1 MSNLLPGR
9 RAIVGLAALLALA
22 VAAPTSS
29 AGLDQHPTGLAN
41 KTSPPTGLVST
52 TTTPTGSANQTS
64 PFRDLA
70 SQTTTPTGSASQTSP
85 PTGLVTPTTL
95 PTGLSEVPVGLGGG
109 AGGRVELTEWALRPD
124 PEDLGQLRGWPTG
137 DFGGAPV
144 SVPNVVNAAPIKG
157 RRAVPDF
164 GGSVAWYRTTLT
176 APVAGTYALEFQ
188 SANYL
193 VEVWM
198 DGHPL
203 GSHVGF
209 YLPFEYRDAL
219 AAGPHTLVVRV
230 DWRDPLLQTH
240 EGFNRSWFNFG
251 GLDGAVSLRE
261 LAPSE
266 LSDPTIQTTLTPDA
280 PTATQ
285 ATVQLGV
292 AVRNNGPARTL
303 APEGTLSRPGQT
315 IPVTFTPQPVGSE
328 QTVTMTATVTVPAPA
343 LWAPGSP
350 NLYELT
356 LDIPGESS
364 YTARVGLRQL
374 TWGAGKMYLNGQPLS
389 LHGASIQFE
398 APGHGDAL
406 GPTEEETLVQEL
418 QAIGANAART
428 QHPLPA
434 SMLERLDAAG
444 ILVWQ
449 GVGPVDPSGD
459 WTGITP
465 QLAERAREDVR
476 STVQADQLHPSIIA
490 WNLTN
495 EMAGNGHPGGQ
506 AQYVEAMSQW
516 LHAYDPGRMVA
527 VDVWGE
533 HPPRHAGQLYSDVDA
548 VSETDYSGWYEG
560 LHDKPAK
567 LRKLIDGRLAAMNAT
582 FAGKV
587 QIISE
592 FGAEG
597 NALNRPGRPGSYS
610 FQTRLLTQ
618 HIHLYEADPALSG
631 MLVWVLRDFALTPT
645 YYGGS
650 VLAED
655 HRIKLIEGI
664 LGKGLFDYAG
674 HPKPAASAVA
684 KLFQAL
690 PAV

>member
-1 MSNLLPGR
+1 VSPGLPGK
-9 RAIVGLAALLALA
+9 RAIAALAAILTLAI
-22 VAAPTSS
+22 AAPTSS
-29 AGLDQHPTGLAN
+29 AGLGGGRAAPGLASHPAPLAVPALPTPPAPVTGLGEVPTGLGEG
-41 KTSPPTGLVST
+41 P
-52 TTTPTGSANQTS
+52 
-64 PFRDLA
+64 
-70 SQTTTPTGSASQTSP
+70 
-85 PTGLVTPTTL
+85 
-95 PTGLSEVPVGLGGG
+95 
-109 AGGRVELTEWALRPD
+109 GGRVPLTTWILRLD
-124 PEDLGQLRGWPTG
+124 PEDLGQLRGWPSG
-137 DFGGAPV
+137 DFGGAAV
-144 SVPNVVNAAPIKG
+144 SVPNVVNAAPVKG
-157 RRAVPDF
+157 RSAVPDF
-164 GGSVAWYRTTLT
+164 EGSVAWYRTVIT
-176 APVAGTYALEFQ
+176 APTAGTYALEFG

-193 VEVWM
+193 VEVWV
-198 DGHPL
+198 DGRPL
-203 GSHVGF
+203 GAHVGF
-209 YLPFEYRDAL
+209 YLPFEYRTPL
-219 AAGPHTLVVRV
+219 AAGTHMLVVRV
-230 DWRDPLLQTH
+230 DWRAPLLQTN

-251 GLDGAVSLRE
+251 GLDGPVSLRE
-261 LAPSE
+261 VAASE
-266 LSDPTIQTTLTPDA
+266 LSDPTLETTLTPDA
-280 PTATQ
+280 PTTPQ
-285 ATVQLGV
+285 ATVQV
-292 AVRNNGPARTL
+292 AVNVRNNGPARTL
-303 APEGTLSRPGQT
+303 ATEGTLSRPGQT
-315 IPVTFTPQPVGSE
+315 IPIAFAPQPVGAE
-328 QTVTMTATVTVPAPA
+328 QTVRMSAIVTVPSPA

-356 LDIPGESS
+356 LTVPGESS

-374 TWGAGKMYLNGQPLS
+374 TWGAGRMYLNGEPLE

-406 GPTEEETLVQEL
+406 GPAEEQTLVQEL
-418 QAIGANAART
+418 QEIGANAART

-459 WTGITP
+459 WTGVTP
-465 QLAERAREDVR
+465 PLAERAREDVR
-476 STVQADQLHPSIIA
+476 TTVQADALHPSIIA

-506 AQYVEAMSQW
+506 AQYVEAMAQW
-516 LHAYDPGRMVA
+516 LHAYDPGRLVA

-533 HPPRHAGQLYSDVDA
+533 HPPHPGHVAPLYNAVDA

-560 LHDKPAK
+560 LRDKPAQ
-567 LRKLIDGRLAAMNAT
+567 LRALIERRLRAMNAT

-587 QIISE
+587 QLISE

-597 NALNRPGRPGSYS
+597 TALDKPGRPGSYA
-610 FQTRLLTQ
+610 FQTRLLTD

-655 HRIKLIEGI
+655 HHIKLIEGI
-664 LGKGLFDYAG
+664 LGKGLFEYDG
-674 HPKPAASAVA
+674 RPKPAAAAVA
-684 KLFQAL
+684 RLYAAL

>member
-1 MSNLLPGR
+1 VSNGVPGK

-22 VAAPTSS
+22 IAAPTSS
-29 AGLDQHPTGLAN
+29 AGLDGPRGRAGQGQRPGPNA
-41 KTSPPTGLVST
+41 
-52 TTTPTGSANQTS
+52 
-64 PFRDLA
+64 RA
-70 SQTTTPTGSASQTSP
+70 SQ
-85 PTGLVTPTTL
+85 V
-95 PTGLSEVPVGLGGG
+95 ELGEGPS
-109 AGGRVELTEWALRPD
+109 GRVALSDWTLRRDPD
-124 PEDLGQLRGWPTG
+124 DVGQLRGWPTG
-137 DFGGAPV
+137 DFGGASV
-144 SVPNVVNAAPIKG
+144 SVPDVVNPAPIKG
-157 RRAVPDF
+157 KRAVPDF
-164 GGSVAWYRTTLT
+164 EGSVAWYRTTLA
-176 APVAGTYALEFQ
+176 APSAGIYALEFA

-193 VEVWM
+193 VEAWV
-198 DGHPL
+198 DGHSL

-209 YLPFEYRDAL
+209 YLPFEFRDAL
-219 AAGPHTLVVRV
+219 GAGTHTLVVRV
-230 DWRDPLLQTH
+230 DWRDPLLQTN
-240 EGFNRSWFNFG
+240 EGFNRAWFNFG
-251 GLDGAVSLRE
+251 GLDGAVSMRE
-261 LAPSE
+261 LAASE
-266 LSDPTIQTTLTPDA
+266 LTDPTIQTTLTPDA

-292 AVRNNGPARTL
+292 VVHNNGPARML
-303 APEGTLSRPGQT
+303 APEGTLARPGQT
-315 IPVTFTPQPVGSE
+315 IPVTFTPQLVGAE
-328 QTVTMTATVTVPAPA
+328 QAVTMTATVTVPTPA

-350 NLYELT
+350 NLYELV
-356 LDIPGESS
+356 LAIPGESS
-364 YTARVGLRQL
+364 YSAHVGLRQL
-374 TWGAGKMYLNGQPLS
+374 TWGGGKMYLNGQPLE

-406 GPTEEETLVQEL
+406 GPAEEDTLVQEL

-476 STVQADQLHPSIIA
+476 TTVQADALHPSIIA

-495 EMAGNGHPGGQ
+495 ELAGNGHPGGQ
-506 AQYVEAMSQW
+506 AAYVEAMSAW

-533 HPPRHAGQLYSDVDA
+533 HPPRHGAGHLYADVDA

-567 LRKLIDGRLAAMNAT
+567 LRRLIDARLAAMNAT

-587 QIISE
+587 QLISE

-597 NALNRPGRPGSYS
+597 TPLDKPGRPGSYS

-618 HIHLYEADPALSG
+618 HIRLYEADPALSG

-650 VLAED
+650 VLAEAP
-655 HRIKLIEGI
+655 HIKLIEGI

-674 HPKPAASAVA
+674 HPKPAERAVA
-684 KLFQAL
+684 RLFKAL

>member
-1 MSNLLPGR
+1 MSKGVPGK
-9 RAIVGLAALLALA
+9 RAIAGLAALLALA
-22 VAAPTSS
+22 IAAPTSS
-29 AGLDQHPTGLAN
+29 AGLDGPHG
-41 KTSPPTGLVST
+41 
-52 TTTPTGSANQTS
+52 
-64 PFRDLA
+64 RA
-70 SQTTTPTGSASQTSP
+70 SQAQLNGPNGRASQ
-85 PTGLVTPTTL
+85 V
-95 PTGLSEVPVGLGGG
+95 ELGEGP
-109 AGGRVELTEWALRPD
+109 GGRVDLSDWTLAPD
-124 PEDLGQLRGWPTG
+124 PQDLGQLRGWPSG
-137 DFGGAPV
+137 DFGGTLV
-144 SVPNVVNAAPIKG
+144 SVPNVANPAPVKG
-157 RRAVPDF
+157 KRAVP
-164 GGSVAWYRTTLT
+164 GYEGSVAWYRTTIT
-176 APVAGTYALEFQ
+176 APTAGTYAVEFQ
-188 SANYL
+188 FANYL
-193 VEVWM
+193 AEVWI
-198 DGHPL
+198 DGRPL

-209 YLPFEYRDAL
+209 YLPFEFRDAL
-219 AAGPHTLVVRV
+219 AGGVHTLVVRV
-230 DWRDPLLQTH
+230 DWRDPLLQLH
-240 EGFNRSWFNFG
+240 EGFYRPWFNFG
-251 GLDGAVSLRE
+251 GLDGAVSVRE
-261 LAPSE
+261 LTASE

-292 AVRNNGPARTL
+292 AVHNNGPARTL
-303 APEGTLSRPGQT
+303 TPEGTLSRPGQS
-315 IPVTFTPQPVGSE
+315 IPVTFAPQFVGAE
-328 QTVTMTATVTVPAPA
+328 QTVTMTATATVPTPA

-356 LDIPGESS
+356 LGIPGESS
-364 YTARVGLRQL
+364 YSAHVGLRQL
-374 TWGAGKMYLNGQPLS
+374 TWGGGKMYLNGQPLE

-406 GPTEEETLVQEL
+406 GPAEEDTLVQEL

-434 SMLERLDAAG
+434 TMLERLDAAG

-476 STVQADQLHPSIIA
+476 TTVQADALHPSIIA

-506 AQYVEAMSQW
+506 AQYVEAMSAW

-533 HPPRHAGQLYSDVDA
+533 HPPRHGVGALYRDVDA

-560 LHDKPAK
+560 LRDKPAK
-567 LRKLIDGRLAAMNAT
+567 LRRLTNSRLAAMNAT

-587 QIISE
+587 LLISE

-610 FQTRLLTQ
+610 FQTHLLTQ
-618 HIHLYEADPALSG
+618 HIRLYEADPALSG
-631 MLVWVLRDFALTPT
+631 MLVWVLRDFALNPT

-655 HRIKLIEGI
+655 RHIKLIQGL

-674 HPKPAASAVA
+674 HPKPAERAVA
-684 KLFQAL
+684 RLFKAL

>member
-1 MSNLLPGR
+1 VPKGVPGK

-22 VAAPTSS
+22 IAAPTSS
-29 AGLDQHPTGLAN
+29 AGLDGPHGRA
-41 KTSPPTGLVST
+41 G
-52 TTTPTGSANQTS
+52 QTLRNG
-64 PFRDLA
+64 PGGPIALA
-70 SQTTTPTGSASQTSP
+70 SQA
-85 PTGLVTPTTL
+85 V
-95 PTGLSEVPVGLGGG
+95 ELGEGP
-109 AGGRVELTEWALRPD
+109 GGRVALGDWTLRRD
-124 PEDLGQLRGWPTG
+124 PEEVGQLRGWPTG
-137 DFGGAPV
+137 DFGGASV
-144 SVPNVVNAAPIKG
+144 SVPDVVNPTPIKG
-157 RRAVPDF
+157 KRAVPDF
-164 GGSVAWYRTTLT
+164 EGSVAWYRTTLT
-176 APVAGTYALEFQ
+176 APSAGTYALEFA

-193 VEVWM
+193 VEVWV
-198 DGHPL
+198 DGHSL

-209 YLPFEYRDAL
+209 YLPFEFRDAL
-219 AAGPHTLVVRV
+219 SAGTHTLVVRV
-230 DWRDPLLQTH
+230 DWRDPLLQTN
-240 EGFNRSWFNFG
+240 EGFNRAWFNFG
-251 GLDGAVSLRE
+251 GLNGVVSMRE
-261 LAPSE
+261 LTASE

-292 AVRNNGPARTL
+292 VVHNNGPARIL
-303 APEGTLSRPGQT
+303 APEGTLTRPGQT
-315 IPVTFTPQPVGSE
+315 IPVTFTPQLVGTE
-328 QTVTMTATVTVPAPA
+328 QAVTMTATVTVPTPA

-364 YTARVGLRQL
+364 YSARVGLRQL
-374 TWGAGKMYLNGQPLS
+374 TWGGGKMYLNGQPLE

-398 APGHGDAL
+398 APRHGDAL
-406 GPTEEETLVQEL
+406 GPAEEDTLIQEL

-476 STVQADQLHPSIIA
+476 TTVQSEELHPSIIA

-533 HPPRHAGQLYSDVDA
+533 HPPRHGAGHLYGDVDA

-597 NALNRPGRPGSYS
+597 TPLEKPGRPGSYS

-618 HIHLYEADPALSG
+618 HIRLYEANPALSG
-631 MLVWVLRDFALTPT
+631 MLVWVLRDFALNPT

-655 HRIKLIEGI
+655 PHIKLIEGI

-674 HPKPAASAVA
+674 HPKPAEHAVA
-684 KLFQAL
+684 RLFKAL

>member
-1 MSNLLPGR
+1 VSKGVPGK

-22 VAAPTSS
+22 IAAPTSS
-29 AGLDQHPTGLAN
+29 AGLDGPHGHA
-41 KTSPPTGLVST
+41 G
-52 TTTPTGSANQTS
+52 QTRRNG
-64 PFRDLA
+64 PNARA
-70 SQTTTPTGSASQTSP
+70 SQ
-85 PTGLVTPTTL
+85 V
-95 PTGLSEVPVGLGGG
+95 ELGEGP
-109 AGGRVELTEWALRPD
+109 GGRVALSDWTLRRD
-124 PEDLGQLRGWPTG
+124 PEDVGQLRGWPTG
-137 DFGGAPV
+137 DFGGMPV
-144 SVPNVVNAAPIKG
+144 SVPDVVNPAPIKG
-157 RRAVPDF
+157 RRAVPGF
-164 GGSVAWYRTTLT
+164 EGSVAWYRTTLT
-176 APVAGTYALEFQ
+176 ATTAGTYALEFA

-193 VEVWM
+193 VEVWI
-198 DGHPL
+198 DGRPL

-209 YLPFEYRDAL
+209 YLPFEFRDAL
-219 AAGPHTLVVRV
+219 AAGTHTLVVRV
-230 DWRDPLLQTH
+230 DWHDPLLQTN
-240 EGFNRSWFNFG
+240 EGFNRAWFNFG
-251 GLDGAVSLRE
+251 GLDGAVSMRE
-261 LAPSE
+261 LTASE

-292 AVRNNGPARTL
+292 VVRNNGPARML
-303 APEGTLSRPGQT
+303 APEGTLTRAGQT
-315 IPVTFTPQPVGSE
+315 IPVTFTPQLVGAE
-328 QTVTMTATVTVPAPA
+328 QAVTMTATVTVPTPA

-364 YTARVGLRQL
+364 CSAHVGLRQL
-374 TWGAGKMYLNGQPLS
+374 TWSGGKMYLNGQPLE

-406 GPTEEETLVQEL
+406 GPAEEDTLVQEL

-476 STVQADQLHPSIIA
+476 TTVQSDQLHPSIIA

-533 HPPRHAGQLYSDVDA
+533 HPPRHGVGHLYSDVDA

-567 LRKLIDGRLAAMNAT
+567 LRKLIDSRLAAMNAT

-618 HIHLYEADPALSG
+618 HIRLYEANPALSG
-631 MLVWVLRDFALTPT
+631 MLVWVLRDFALNPT

-655 HRIKLIEGI
+655 RHIKLIEGI

-674 HPKPAASAVA
+674 HPKPAERAVA
-684 KLFQAL
+684 TLFKAL

>member
-1 MSNLLPGR
+1 MSKGVPGK
-9 RAIVGLAALLALA
+9 RAIVGLAVLLALA
-22 VAAPTSS
+22 IATPTSS
-29 AGLDQHPTGLAN
+29 AGLGGPESRAGQT
-41 KTSPPTGLVST
+41 PPNGPS
-52 TTTPTGSANQTS
+52 G
-64 PFRDLA
+64 RA
-70 SQTTTPTGSASQTSP
+70 SQ
-85 PTGLVTPTTL
+85 V
-95 PTGLSEVPVGLGGG
+95 ELGEGT
-109 AGGRVELTEWALRPD
+109 GGRVALTDWTLRRD
-124 PEDLGQLRGWPTG
+124 PEDVGQLRGWSTG
-137 DFGGAPV
+137 DFGGTSV
-144 SVPNVVNAAPIKG
+144 SVPNVANPAPIKG
-157 RRAVPDF
+157 RRAAPDF
-164 GGSVAWYRTTLT
+164 EGSVAWYRTTLT
-176 APVAGTYALEFQ
+176 APTAGTYALEFQ

-193 VEVWM
+193 VEAWI

-209 YLPFEYRDAL
+209 YLPFEFRDAL
-219 AAGPHTLVVRV
+219 APGTHTLVVRV
-230 DWRDPLLQTH
+230 DWRDPRLQTH
-240 EGFNRSWFNFG
+240 EGFNRAWFNFG
-251 GLDGAVSLRE
+251 GLDGPVSMRE
-261 LAPSE
+261 ITASE

-280 PTATQ
+280 GGQDSSPSQ

-292 AVRNNGPARTL
+292 AVHNNGPARAL

-315 IPVTFTPQPVGSE
+315 IPVTFTPQLVGAE
-328 QTVTMTATVTVPAPA
+328 QTVTMTTTVTVPTPA

-364 YTARVGLRQL
+364 YAGHVGLRQL
-374 TWGAGKMYLNGQPLS
+374 TWGGGKMYLNGQPLE

-406 GPTEEETLVQEL
+406 GAAEEDTLIQEL

-459 WTGITP
+459 WTGITQ

-476 STVQADQLHPSIIA
+476 TTVQADALHPSIIA

-495 EMAGNGHPGGQ
+495 EMAGNGHPGGE
-506 AQYVEAMSQW
+506 AQYVEAMSAW

-533 HPPRHAGQLYSDVDA
+533 HPPRHGAGHLYSDVDA

-560 LHDKPAK
+560 LHDKPAR
-567 LRKLIDGRLAAMNAT
+567 LRRLIDSRLAAMNAT

-587 QIISE
+587 QLISE

-597 NALNRPGRPGSYS
+597 NALDRPGRPGSYA

-655 HRIKLIEGI
+655 PHIKLIEGI

-674 HPKPAASAVA
+674 QPKPAESAVA
-684 KLFQAL
+684 RLFKAL
-690 PAV
+690 PAA

>member
-1 MSNLLPGR
+1 MSKGVPGK
-9 RAIVGLAALLALA
+9 RAIAGLAALLALA
-22 VAAPTSS
+22 IAAPTSS
-29 AGLDQHPTGLAN
+29 AGLDGPRGRAGQAQRHGPNA
-41 KTSPPTGLVST
+41 
-52 TTTPTGSANQTS
+52 
-64 PFRDLA
+64 RA
-70 SQTTTPTGSASQTSP
+70 SQ
-85 PTGLVTPTTL
+85 V
-95 PTGLSEVPVGLGGG
+95 ELGEGP
-109 AGGRVELTEWALRPD
+109 GGRVALADWTLRRD
-124 PEDLGQLRGWPTG
+124 PEDVGQLRGWPTG
-137 DFGGAPV
+137 DFGGASA
-144 SVPNVVNAAPIKG
+144 SVPDVVNPAPIKG
-157 RRAVPDF
+157 KRAVPDF
-164 GGSVAWYRTTLT
+164 EGSVAWYRTTLT
-176 APVAGTYALEFQ
+176 APSAGIYALEFA

-193 VEVWM
+193 VEVWV
-198 DGHPL
+198 DGRSL

-209 YLPFEYRDAL
+209 YLPFEFRDSL
-219 AAGPHTLVVRV
+219 AAGTHTLVARV
-230 DWRDPLLQTH
+230 DWRDPLLQTN
-240 EGFNRSWFNFG
+240 EGFNRAWFNFG
-251 GLDGAVSLRE
+251 GLDGAVSMRE
-261 LAPSE
+261 LTASE
-266 LSDPTIQTTLTPDA
+266 LSDPTIQTTLTPDSS
-280 PTATQ
+280 TATQ
-285 ATVQLGV
+285 ATVQVGV
-292 AVRNNGPARTL
+292 VVHNNGPARLL
-303 APEGTLSRPGQT
+303 APEGTLARPGQT
-315 IPVTFTPQPVGSE
+315 IPVSFTPQLVGAE
-328 QTVTMTATVTVPAPA
+328 QAVTMTATVTVPTPA

-350 NLYELT
+350 NLYELV

-364 YTARVGLRQL
+364 YSAHVGLRQL
-374 TWGAGKMYLNGQPLS
+374 TWGGGKMYLNGQPLE

-406 GPTEEETLVQEL
+406 GPAEEDTLIQEL

-476 STVQADQLHPSIIA
+476 TTAQADALHPSIIA

-495 EMAGNGHPGGQ
+495 ELAGNGHPGGQ
-506 AQYVEAMSQW
+506 AQYVEAMSAW

-533 HPPRHAGQLYSDVDA
+533 HPPRHGAAHLYSDVDA

-560 LHDKPAK
+560 LRDKPAK
-567 LRKLIDGRLAAMNAT
+567 LRRLIDARLAAMNAT

-587 QIISE
+587 QLISE

-597 NALNRPGRPGSYS
+597 TPLDKPGRPGSYS
-610 FQTRLLTQ
+610 FQTRLLIQ
-618 HIHLYEADPALSG
+618 HIRLYEADPSLSG
-631 MLVWVLRDFALTPT
+631 MLVWVLRDFALTPR

-655 HRIKLIEGI
+655 HHIKLIEGI

-674 HPKPAASAVA
+674 HPKPAEHAVA
-684 KLFQAL
+684 QLFKAL
-690 PAV
+690 PAY

>member
-1 MSNLLPGR
+1 VSNGVPGK
-9 RAIVGLAALLALA
+9 RAIAGLAALLALA
-22 VAAPTSS
+22 IAAPTSS
-29 AGLDQHPTGLAN
+29 AGLDGPHGRPGQARLNGPNG
-41 KTSPPTGLVST
+41 
-52 TTTPTGSANQTS
+52 
-64 PFRDLA
+64 RA
-70 SQTTTPTGSASQTSP
+70 SQ
-85 PTGLVTPTTL
+85 V
-95 PTGLSEVPVGLGGG
+95 ELGEGP
-109 AGGRVELTEWALRPD
+109 GGRVALTQWTLRRD
-124 PEDLGQLRGWPTG
+124 PEDVGQLRGWPTG
-137 DFGGAPV
+137 DFGGTSV
-144 SVPNVVNAAPIKG
+144 SVPDVVNPAPIKG
-157 RRAVPDF
+157 KRAVPDF
-164 GGSVAWYRTTLT
+164 EGSVAWYRTTLT
-176 APVAGTYALEFQ
+176 APTAGTYALEFA

-193 VEVWM
+193 VEVWI

-203 GSHVGF
+203 DSHVGF
-209 YLPFEYRDAL
+209 YLPFEFRDAL
-219 AAGPHTLVVRV
+219 GAGTHTLVVRV
-230 DWRDPLLQTH
+230 DWHDPLLQTD
-240 EGFNRSWFNFG
+240 EGFNRAWFNFG
-251 GLDGAVSLRE
+251 GLDGAVSMRE
-261 LAPSE
+261 LTASE

-292 AVRNNGPARTL
+292 VVRNNGPARTL
-303 APEGTLSRPGQT
+303 APEGTLTRPGQA
-315 IPVTFTPQPVGSE
+315 IPVTFTPQLVGAE
-328 QTVTMTATVTVPAPA
+328 QAVTMTATVTVPTPA

-364 YTARVGLRQL
+364 YSAHVGLRQF
-374 TWGAGKMYLNGQPLS
+374 TWGGGKMYLNGQPLE

-406 GPTEEETLVQEL
+406 GPAEEDTLIQEL
-418 QAIGANAART
+418 QATGANAART

-476 STVQADQLHPSIIA
+476 TTAQADQLHPSIIA

-533 HPPRHAGQLYSDVDA
+533 HPPRHGAGHLYSDVDA

-567 LRKLIDGRLAAMNAT
+567 LRKLIDSRLAAMNAT

-587 QIISE
+587 QLISE

-597 NALNRPGRPGSYS
+597 NALNRPDRPGSYA

-631 MLVWVLRDFALTPT
+631 MLVWVLRDFALNPT

-650 VLAED
+650 VLTED
-655 HRIKLIEGI
+655 RHIKLIEGI

-674 HPKPAASAVA
+674 HPKPVEHAVA
-684 KLFQAL
+684 RLFKAL

>member
-1 MSNLLPGR
+1 VSNGVPGKR
-9 RAIVGLAALLALA
+9 TIAALTALAGLATLLALA

-29 AGLDQHPTGLAN
+29 AGLDGPRGHTD
-41 KTSPPTGLVST
+41 
-52 TTTPTGSANQTS
+52 
-64 PFRDLA
+64 RA
-70 SQTTTPTGSASQTSP
+70 SQAIVG
-85 PTGLVTPTTL
+85 
-95 PTGLSEVPVGLGGG
+95 GLGEIDGG
-109 AGGRVELTEWALRPD
+109 LGEGPGGRVALSNWTLAAD
-124 PEDLGQLRGWPTG
+124 PADLGQLRGWSTG
-137 DFGGAPV
+137 GFTGTEV
-144 SVPNVVNAAPIKG
+144 SVPNVANPAPIKG
-157 RRAVPDF
+157 RAAVPSYE
-164 GGSVAWYRTTLT
+164 GSVAWYRTTIT
-176 APVAGTYALEFQ
+176 APTAGVYAVEFQ

-193 VEVWM
+193 AEVWI
-198 DGHPL
+198 DGRPL

-209 YLPFEYRDAL
+209 YLPFEFRDAL
-219 AAGPHTLVVRV
+219 AAGVHTLVVRV
-230 DWRDPLLQTH
+230 DWRDPLLQLH
-240 EGFNRSWFNFG
+240 EGFYRPWYNFG
-251 GLDGAVSLRE
+251 GLNGAVTVRE
-261 LAPSE
+261 TGSSE

-280 PTATQ
+280 GGGDSSPSQ
-285 ATVQLGV
+285 ATVQLNV
-292 AVRNNGPARTL
+292 AVHNNGPARTI

-315 IPVTFTPQPVGSE
+315 IPVSFTPQAVGAE
-328 QTVTMTATVTVPAPA
+328 QTVTMSATATVPTPA

-356 LDIPGESS
+356 LQVPGESS

-374 TWGAGKMYLNGQPLS
+374 TWSAGRMYLNGQPLE

-406 GPTEEETLVQEL
+406 GAAEEDTLVQEL
-418 QAIGANAART
+418 QAIGANTART
-428 QHPLPA
+428 QHPLPP

-476 STVQADQLHPSIIA
+476 TTVQADQLHPSIIA

-506 AQYVEAMSQW
+506 AQYVEAMAQW
-516 LHAYDPGRMVA
+516 LHAYDPGRLVA

-533 HPPRHAGQLYSDVDA
+533 HPPRHAGPLYADVDA

-560 LHDKPAK
+560 LRDKPAK
-567 LRKLIDGRLAAMNAT
+567 LRKLIDSRLAAMNAT

-587 QIISE
+587 QLISE
-592 FGAEG
+592 FGAES
-597 NALNRPGRPGSYS
+597 NALNKPGRPGGYA

-631 MLVWVLRDFALTPT
+631 MLVWVLRDFALNPT

-655 HRIKLIEGI
+655 KHIKLTEGL

-674 HPKPAASAVA
+674 HPKPAEKAVA
-684 KLFQAL
+684 RLFNAL

>member
-1 MSNLLPGR
+1 
-9 RAIVGLAALLALA
+9 VGLAALLALA
-22 VAAPTSS
+22 IAAPTSS
-29 AGLDQHPTGLAN
+29 AGLDGPNGHAGHAGQAQRNGPG
-41 KTSPPTGLVST
+41 G
-52 TTTPTGSANQTS
+52 
-64 PFRDLA
+64 RA
-70 SQTTTPTGSASQTSP
+70 SQAQRNGPNGRASQVELDEGP
-85 PTGLVTPTTL
+85 
-95 PTGLSEVPVGLGGG
+95 
-109 AGGRVELTEWALRPD
+109 GGRVALADWTLRRD
-124 PEDLGQLRGWPTG
+124 PEDVGQLRGWPTG
-137 DFGGAPV
+137 DFGGTPV
-144 SVPNVVNAAPIKG
+144 SVPDVVNPAPIKG
-157 RRAVPDF
+157 KRAVPDF
-164 GGSVAWYRTTLT
+164 EGSVAWYRTTLT
-176 APVAGTYALEFQ
+176 APTAGTYALEFA

-193 VEVWM
+193 VEVWI
-198 DGHPL
+198 DGHSL

-209 YLPFEYRDAL
+209 YLPFEFRDAL
-219 AAGPHTLVVRV
+219 AAGTYTLVVRV
-230 DWRDPLLQTH
+230 DWRDPLLQTN
-240 EGFNRSWFNFG
+240 EGFNRAWFNFG
-251 GLDGAVSLRE
+251 GLDGAVSVRE
-261 LAPSE
+261 LTASE

-292 AVRNNGPARTL
+292 AVHNNGPARML

-315 IPVTFTPQPVGSE
+315 IPVTFAPQLVGAE
-328 QTVTMTATVTVPAPA
+328 QTVTMTATVTVATPA

-350 NLYELT
+350 NLYELV
-356 LDIPGESS
+356 LGIPGESS
-364 YTARVGLRQL
+364 YAAHVGLRQL
-374 TWGAGKMYLNGQPLS
+374 TWGGGKMYLNGQPLT
-389 LHGASIQFE
+389 LHGASLQFE

-406 GPTEEETLVQEL
+406 GPAEEDTLVQEL

-434 SMLERLDAAG
+434 TMLERLDAAG

-465 QLAERAREDVR
+465 LLAERAREDVR
-476 STVQADQLHPSIIA
+476 TTVQADALHPSIIA

-495 EMAGNGHPGGQ
+495 ELAGNGHPGGQ
-506 AQYVEAMSQW
+506 AQYVEAMSAW

-533 HPPRHAGQLYSDVDA
+533 HPPRHGAGPLYRDVDA

-560 LHDKPAK
+560 LREKPAK
-567 LRKLIDGRLAAMNAT
+567 LRRLIDSRLAAMNAT

-597 NALNRPGRPGSYS
+597 NALNRPGRPGSYA

-618 HIHLYEADPALSG
+618 HIRLYEADPALSG
-631 MLVWVLRDFALTPT
+631 MLVWVLRDFALNPT

-655 HRIKLIEGI
+655 RHIKLIEGI

-674 HPKPAASAVA
+674 RPKPAERAVA
-684 KLFQAL
+684 RLFEAL

>member
-1 MSNLLPGR
+1 MSKGVPGK

-22 VAAPTSS
+22 IAAPTSS
-29 AGLDQHPTGLAN
+29 AGLDGPNGHAGHAGQAQRNGPG
-41 KTSPPTGLVST
+41 G
-52 TTTPTGSANQTS
+52 
-64 PFRDLA
+64 RA
-70 SQTTTPTGSASQTSP
+70 SQAQRNGPNGRASQVELDEGP
-85 PTGLVTPTTL
+85 
-95 PTGLSEVPVGLGGG
+95 
-109 AGGRVELTEWALRPD
+109 GGRVALADWTLRRD
-124 PEDLGQLRGWPTG
+124 PEDVGQLRGWPTG
-137 DFGGAPV
+137 DFGGTPV
-144 SVPNVVNAAPIKG
+144 SVPDVVNPAPIKG
-157 RRAVPDF
+157 KRAVPDF
-164 GGSVAWYRTTLT
+164 EGSVAWYRTTLT
-176 APVAGTYALEFQ
+176 APTAGTYALEFA

-193 VEVWM
+193 VEVWI
-198 DGHPL
+198 DGHSL

-209 YLPFEYRDAL
+209 YLPFEFRDAL
-219 AAGPHTLVVRV
+219 AAGTYTLVVRV
-230 DWRDPLLQTH
+230 DWRDPLLQTN
-240 EGFNRSWFNFG
+240 EGFNRAWFNFG
-251 GLDGAVSLRE
+251 GLDGAVSVRE
-261 LAPSE
+261 LTASE

-292 AVRNNGPARTL
+292 AVHNNGPARML

-315 IPVTFTPQPVGSE
+315 IPVTFAPQLVGAE
-328 QTVTMTATVTVPAPA
+328 QTVTMTATVTVATPA

-350 NLYELT
+350 NLYELV
-356 LDIPGESS
+356 LGIPGESS
-364 YTARVGLRQL
+364 YAAHVGLRQL
-374 TWGAGKMYLNGQPLS
+374 TWGGGKMYLNGQPLT
-389 LHGASIQFE
+389 LHGASLQFE

-406 GPTEEETLVQEL
+406 GPAEEDTLVQEL

-434 SMLERLDAAG
+434 TMLERLDAAG

-465 QLAERAREDVR
+465 LLAERAREDVR
-476 STVQADQLHPSIIA
+476 TTVQADALHPSIIA

-495 EMAGNGHPGGQ
+495 ELAGNGHPGGQ
-506 AQYVEAMSQW
+506 AQYVEAMSAW

-533 HPPRHAGQLYSDVDA
+533 HPPRHGAGPLYRDVDA

-560 LHDKPAK
+560 LREKPAK
-567 LRKLIDGRLAAMNAT
+567 LRRLIDSRLAAMNAT

-597 NALNRPGRPGSYS
+597 NALNRPGRPGSYA

-618 HIHLYEADPALSG
+618 HIRLYEADPALSG
-631 MLVWVLRDFALTPT
+631 MLVWVLRDFALNPT

-655 HRIKLIEGI
+655 RHIKLIEGI

-674 HPKPAASAVA
+674 RPKPAERAVA
-684 KLFQAL
+684 RLFEAL

>member
-1 MSNLLPGR
+1 MSRDIPGK

-29 AGLDQHPTGLAN
+29 AGLDGPNGH
-41 KTSPPTGLVST
+41 
-52 TTTPTGSANQTS
+52 
-64 PFRDLA
+64 A
-70 SQTTTPTGSASQTSP
+70 SQ
-85 PTGLVTPTTL
+85 V
-95 PTGLSEVPVGLGGG
+95 ELGGG
-109 AGGRVELTEWALRPD
+109 PGGRVELADWTLARD
-124 PEDLGQLRGWPTG
+124 PQNIGQLQGWPTG
-137 DFGGAPV
+137 NFGGPPV
-144 SVPNVVNAAPIKG
+144 SVPNVVNPAPIKG

-164 GGSVAWYRTTLT
+164 AGSVAWYRTTIT
-176 APVAGTYALEFQ
+176 APSAGTYAVEFQ

-193 VEVWM
+193 AEAWV
-198 DGHPL
+198 DGRPL

-209 YLPFEYRDAL
+209 YLPFEFRDAL
-219 AAGPHTLVVRV
+219 APGLHTLVVRV
-230 DWRDPLLQTH
+230 DWRDPLLQLH
-240 EGFNRSWFNFG
+240 EGFYRPWFNFG
-251 GLDGAVSLRE
+251 GLNGAASVRE
-261 LAPSE
+261 LTASE

-292 AVRNNGPARTL
+292 AVHNNGPARTL

-315 IPVTFTPQPVGSE
+315 IPVTFTPQPVGAE
-328 QTVTMTATVTVPAPA
+328 QTVTMTATVTVPTPA

-356 LDIPGESS
+356 LSIPGESS
-364 YTARVGLRQL
+364 YSAHVGLRQL
-374 TWGAGKMYLNGQPLS
+374 TWAAGKMYLNGQPLT
-389 LHGASIQFE
+389 LHGASLQFE

-406 GPTEEETLVQEL
+406 GPAEEDTLVQEL

-434 SMLERLDAAG
+434 TMLERLDAAG

-459 WTGITP
+459 WTGRTP
-465 QLAERAREDVR
+465 TLAERAREDVR

-495 EMAGNGHPGGQ
+495 EMGGNGHPGGQ
-506 AQYVEAMSQW
+506 AQYVEAMSAW

-533 HPPRHAGQLYSDVDA
+533 HPPRHGAGPLYSGVDA

-560 LHDKPAK
+560 LREKPAK
-567 LRKLIDGRLAAMNAT
+567 LRRLIERRLAAMNTT

-597 NALNRPGRPGSYS
+597 NALNRPSRPGGYA

-618 HIHLYEADPALSG
+618 HIRLYEADPSLSG

-645 YYGGS
+645 YRGGS
-650 VLAED
+650 VLTED
-655 HRIKLIEGI
+655 RHIKPIEGI

-674 HPKPAASAVA
+674 RPKPAERAVA
-684 KLFQAL
+684 RLFKAL

>member
-1 MSNLLPGR
+1 VSRGVPGK
-9 RAIVGLAALLALA
+9 RAIAGLAALLALA
-22 VAAPTSS
+22 IAAPTSS
-29 AGLDQHPTGLAN
+29 AGLDGPHGRAGQAPGNDPNGPIGH
-41 KTSPPTGLVST
+41 
-52 TTTPTGSANQTS
+52 
-64 PFRDLA
+64 A
-70 SQTTTPTGSASQTSP
+70 SQ
-85 PTGLVTPTTL
+85 V
-95 PTGLSEVPVGLGGG
+95 ELGEGP
-109 AGGRVELTEWALRPD
+109 GGRVALSDWTLRRD
-124 PEDLGQLRGWPTG
+124 PEDVGQLRGWPTG
-137 DFGGAPV
+137 DFGGASV
-144 SVPNVVNAAPIKG
+144 SVPDVVNPAPIKG
-157 RRAVPDF
+157 KRAVPDF
-164 GGSVAWYRTTLT
+164 EGSVAWYRTTLT
-176 APVAGTYALEFQ
+176 APTAGTYALEFA

-193 VEVWM
+193 VEVWV
-198 DGHPL
+198 DGHSL

-209 YLPFEYRDAL
+209 YLPFEFRDAL
-219 AAGPHTLVVRV
+219 GAGTHTLVMRV
-230 DWRDPLLQTH
+230 DWRDPLLQTN
-240 EGFNRSWFNFG
+240 EGFNRAWFNFG
-251 GLDGAVSLRE
+251 GLNGAVSMRE
-261 LAPSE
+261 LTASE
-266 LSDPTIQTTLTPDA
+266 LSDPTLQTTLTPDA

-292 AVRNNGPARTL
+292 VVRNNGPARML
-303 APEGTLSRPGQT
+303 APEGTLTRPGQT
-315 IPVTFTPQPVGSE
+315 IPVTFTPQLVGTE
-328 QTVTMTATVTVPAPA
+328 QAVTMTATVTVPAPA

-364 YTARVGLRQL
+364 YSAHVGLRQL
-374 TWGAGKMYLNGQPLS
+374 TWGGGKMYLNGQPLE

-406 GPTEEETLVQEL
+406 GPAEEDTLIQEL

-476 STVQADQLHPSIIA
+476 TTVQSEQLHPSIIA

-516 LHAYDPGRMVA
+516 LHAYDPSRMVA

-533 HPPRHAGQLYSDVDA
+533 HPPRHGAGHLYSDVDA

-597 NALNRPGRPGSYS
+597 TPLDKPGRPGSYS

-618 HIHLYEADPALSG
+618 HIRLYEANPALSG
-631 MLVWVLRDFALTPT
+631 MLVWVLRDFALTPR

-655 HRIKLIEGI
+655 PHIKLIEGI
-664 LGKGLFDYAG
+664 LGKGLFTYAG
-674 HPKPAASAVA
+674 QPKPAEHAVA
-684 KLFQAL
+684 RLFKVL

>member
-1 MSNLLPGR
+1 VPKGVPGKR
-9 RAIVGLAALLALA
+9 VIAGLAALLALA
-22 VAAPTSS
+22 IAAPTSS
-29 AGLDQHPTGLAN
+29 AGLDGPRGRAGQAQRN
-41 KTSPPTGLVST
+41 DPPG
-52 TTTPTGSANQTS
+52 PNG
-64 PFRDLA
+64 RA
-70 SQTTTPTGSASQTSP
+70 SQ
-85 PTGLVTPTTL
+85 V
-95 PTGLSEVPVGLGGG
+95 ELGEGP
-109 AGGRVELTEWALRPD
+109 GGRVALSDWTLRRD
-124 PEDLGQLRGWPTG
+124 PEDVGQLRGWPTG
-137 DFGGAPV
+137 DFGGASV
-144 SVPNVVNAAPIKG
+144 SVPDVVNPAPIKG
-157 RRAVPDF
+157 KRAVPDF
-164 GGSVAWYRTTLT
+164 EGSVAWYRTTLT
-176 APVAGTYALEFQ
+176 APTAGTYTLEFA

-193 VEVWM
+193 VEVWV
-198 DGHPL
+198 DGHSL
-203 GSHVGF
+203 GSHAGF
-209 YLPFEYRDAL
+209 YLPFEFRDAL
-219 AAGPHTLVVRV
+219 SAGTHTLVVRV
-230 DWRDPLLQTH
+230 DWRDPLLQTN
-240 EGFNRSWFNFG
+240 EGFNRAWFNFG
-251 GLDGAVSLRE
+251 GLDGAVSMRE
-261 LAPSE
+261 LTASE

-292 AVRNNGPARTL
+292 VVHNNGPARML

-315 IPVTFTPQPVGSE
+315 IPVTFTPQLVGAE
-328 QTVTMTATVTVPAPA
+328 QAVTMTATVTVPAPA

-364 YTARVGLRQL
+364 YAAHVGLRQL
-374 TWGAGKMYLNGQPLS
+374 TWGGGKMYLNGQPLE

-406 GPTEEETLVQEL
+406 GPAEEDTLIGEL

-476 STVQADQLHPSIIA
+476 TTVQSEELHPSIIA

-506 AQYVEAMSQW
+506 ARYVEAMSQW

-533 HPPRHAGQLYSDVDA
+533 HPPRHGAGNLYSDVDA

-560 LHDKPAK
+560 LHDKPVK

-597 NALNRPGRPGSYS
+597 TPLEKPGRPGGYS

-618 HIHLYEADPALSG
+618 HIRLYEADPSLSG
-631 MLVWVLRDFALTPT
+631 MLVWVLRDFALNPT

-655 HRIKLIEGI
+655 PHIKLIEGI
-664 LGKGLFDYAG
+664 LGKGLFTYAG
-674 HPKPAASAVA
+674 HPKPAERAVA
-684 KLFQAL
+684 VLFKAL

>member
-1 MSNLLPGR
+1 VSKGVPGK

-22 VAAPTSS
+22 IAAPTSS
-29 AGLDQHPTGLAN
+29 AGLDGPHGHA
-41 KTSPPTGLVST
+41 G
-52 TTTPTGSANQTS
+52 QTQ
-64 PFRDLA
+64 RNGHA
-70 SQTTTPTGSASQTSP
+70 SQ
-85 PTGLVTPTTL
+85 V
-95 PTGLSEVPVGLGGG
+95 ELGEGP
-109 AGGRVELTEWALRPD
+109 GGRVALSDWTLRRD
-124 PEDLGQLRGWPTG
+124 PEDVGQLRGWPTG
-137 DFGGAPV
+137 DFGGASV
-144 SVPNVVNAAPIKG
+144 SVPDVVNPAPIKG

-164 GGSVAWYRTTLT
+164 EGSVAWYRTTLT
-176 APVAGTYALEFQ
+176 AATAGTYALEFA

-193 VEVWM
+193 VEVWI
-198 DGHPL
+198 DGRPL
-203 GSHVGF
+203 DSHVGF
-209 YLPFEYRDAL
+209 YLPFEFRDAL
-219 AAGPHTLVVRV
+219 AAGTHTLVVRV
-230 DWRDPLLQTH
+230 DWHDPLLQTD
-240 EGFNRSWFNFG
+240 EGFNRAWFNFG
-251 GLDGAVSLRE
+251 GLDGAVSMRE
-261 LAPSE
+261 LTASE

-292 AVRNNGPARTL
+292 VVHNNGPTRML
-303 APEGTLSRPGQT
+303 VPEGTLSRPGQT
-315 IPVTFTPQPVGSE
+315 IPLTFTPQLVGAE
-328 QTVTMTATVTVPAPA
+328 QAVTMTATVTVPAPA

-364 YTARVGLRQL
+364 YSAHVGLRQL
-374 TWGAGKMYLNGQPLS
+374 TWGGGKMYLNGQPLE

-406 GPTEEETLVQEL
+406 GPAEEDTLVQEL

-476 STVQADQLHPSIIA
+476 TTVQADQLHPSIIA

-533 HPPRHAGQLYSDVDA
+533 HPPRHGAGHLYSDVDA

-560 LHDKPAK
+560 LRDKPAK
-567 LRKLIDGRLAAMNAT
+567 LRKLIDSRLAAMNAT

-618 HIHLYEADPALSG
+618 HIRLYEANPALSG
-631 MLVWVLRDFALTPT
+631 MLVWVLRDFALNPT

-655 HRIKLIEGI
+655 RHIKLIEGI

-674 HPKPAASAVA
+674 QPKPAEHAVA
-684 KLFQAL
+684 TLFKAL

>member
-1 MSNLLPGR
+1 MTQGVPGK

-22 VAAPTSS
+22 IAAPTSS
-29 AGLDQHPTGLAN
+29 AGLDGRGGLAGPQGR
-41 KTSPPTGLVST
+41 SSLDDPQG
-52 TTTPTGSANQTS
+52 
-64 PFRDLA
+64 RA
-70 SQTTTPTGSASQTSP
+70 SQ
-85 PTGLVTPTTL
+85 V
-95 PTGLSEVPVGLGGG
+95 ELGEGP
-109 AGGRVELTEWALRPD
+109 GGRVALTDWTLSPD
-124 PEDLGQLRGWPTG
+124 PEDVGQLRGWSTG
-137 DFGGAPV
+137 DFGGTQV
-144 SVPNVVNAAPIKG
+144 SVPDVVNPAPIKG
-157 RRAVPDF
+157 KRAVSDF
-164 GGSVAWYRTTLT
+164 EGSVAWYRTTIT
-176 APVAGTYALEFQ
+176 APTAGTYALEFA

-193 VEVWM
+193 VEAWV

-209 YLPFEYRDAL
+209 YLPFEFRDAL

-240 EGFNRSWFNFG
+240 EGFNRAWFNFG
-251 GLDGAVSLRE
+251 GLDGAVSMRE
-261 LAPSE
+261 IAASE
-266 LSDPTIQTTLTPDA
+266 LSDPTIQTTLSPDA

-292 AVRNNGPARTL
+292 AVHNDGPARTL

-315 IPVTFTPQPVGSE
+315 IPVTFAPQPVSAE
-328 QTVTMTATVTVPAPA
+328 ETVTMTATVTVPAPA

-364 YTARVGLRQL
+364 YAAHVGLRQL
-374 TWGAGKMYLNGQPLS
+374 TWGGGKMYLNGQPLE

-406 GPTEEETLVQEL
+406 GPAEEDALIQEL

-434 SMLERLDAAG
+434 TMLERLDAAG

-465 QLAERAREDVR
+465 LLAERAREDVR
-476 STVQADQLHPSIIA
+476 TTVQADQLHPSIIA

-495 EMAGNGHPGGQ
+495 ELAGNGHPGGQ
-506 AQYVEAMSQW
+506 AQYVEAMAGW

-533 HPPRHAGQLYSDVDA
+533 HPPRHGAGPLYGDVDA

-560 LHDKPAK
+560 LRDKPAK
-567 LRKLIDGRLAAMNAT
+567 LRRLIDSRLAAMHAT

-587 QIISE
+587 QLISE

-618 HIHLYEADPALSG
+618 HIRLYEADPALSG
-631 MLVWVLRDFALTPT
+631 MLVWVLRDFALTPR

-655 HRIKLIEGI
+655 RHIKLIEGI

-674 HPKPAASAVA
+674 RPKPAEHAVA
-684 KLFQAL
+684 RLFKAL
-690 PAV
+690 PAY

>member
-1 MSNLLPGR
+1 VSKGVPGK

-22 VAAPTSS
+22 IAAPTSS
-29 AGLDQHPTGLAN
+29 AGLDGPRGH
-41 KTSPPTGLVST
+41 
-52 TTTPTGSANQTS
+52 
-64 PFRDLA
+64 A
-70 SQTTTPTGSASQTSP
+70 SQAQRNGPKGRASQVELDEGP
-85 PTGLVTPTTL
+85 
-95 PTGLSEVPVGLGGG
+95 
-109 AGGRVELTEWALRPD
+109 GGRVALTDWTLRRD
-124 PEDLGQLRGWPTG
+124 PEDVGQLRGWPTG
-137 DFGGAPV
+137 DFGGTPV
-144 SVPNVVNAAPIKG
+144 SVPDVVNPVPIKG
-157 RRAVPDF
+157 KRAVPDF
-164 GGSVAWYRTTLT
+164 EGSVAWYRTTLT
-176 APVAGTYALEFQ
+176 APTAGTYALEFA

-193 VEVWM
+193 VEAWI
-198 DGHPL
+198 DGHSL

-209 YLPFEYRDAL
+209 YLPFEFRDAL
-219 AAGPHTLVVRV
+219 AAGTYTLVVRV
-230 DWRDPLLQTH
+230 DWRDPLLQTN
-240 EGFNRSWFNFG
+240 EGFNRAWFNFG
-251 GLDGAVSLRE
+251 GLDGAVSVRE
-261 LAPSE
+261 LTASE

-292 AVRNNGPARTL
+292 AVHNNGPARML

-315 IPVTFTPQPVGSE
+315 IPVTFAPQLVGAE
-328 QTVTMTATVTVPAPA
+328 QTVTMTATVTVPTPA

-350 NLYELT
+350 NLYELV
-356 LDIPGESS
+356 LGIPGESS
-364 YTARVGLRQL
+364 YAAHVGLRQL
-374 TWGAGKMYLNGQPLS
+374 TWGGGKMYLNGQPLT
-389 LHGASIQFE
+389 LHGASLQFE

-406 GPTEEETLVQEL
+406 GPAEEDTLVQEL

-434 SMLERLDAAG
+434 TMLERLDAAG

-449 GVGPVDPSGD
+449 GIGPVDPSGD

-465 QLAERAREDVR
+465 LLAERAREDVR
-476 STVQADQLHPSIIA
+476 TTVQADALHPSIIA

-495 EMAGNGHPGGQ
+495 ELAGNGHPGGQ
-506 AQYVEAMSQW
+506 AQYVEAMSAW

-533 HPPRHAGQLYSDVDA
+533 HPPRHGAGPLYRDVDA

-560 LHDKPAK
+560 LREKPAK
-567 LRKLIDGRLAAMNAT
+567 LRRLIDSRLAAMNAT

-597 NALNRPGRPGSYS
+597 NALNRPGRPGSYA

-618 HIHLYEADPALSG
+618 HIRLYEADPALSG
-631 MLVWVLRDFALTPT
+631 MLVWVLRDFALNPT

-655 HRIKLIEGI
+655 RHIKLIEGI

-674 HPKPAASAVA
+674 RPKPAERAVA
-684 KLFQAL
+684 RLFEAL

>member
-1 MSNLLPGR
+1 MSKGVPGK

-22 VAAPTSS
+22 IAAPTSS
-29 AGLDQHPTGLAN
+29 AGLDGPHGRPGQTRRTG
-41 KTSPPTGLVST
+41 PYGH
-52 TTTPTGSANQTS
+52 
-64 PFRDLA
+64 A
-70 SQTTTPTGSASQTSP
+70 SQ
-85 PTGLVTPTTL
+85 V
-95 PTGLSEVPVGLGGG
+95 ELGEGP
-109 AGGRVELTEWALRPD
+109 GGRLALADWTLRRD
-124 PEDLGQLRGWPTG
+124 PEDVGQLRGWPTG
-137 DFGGAPV
+137 DFGGASV
-144 SVPNVVNAAPIKG
+144 SVPDVVNPDPIKG
-157 RRAVPDF
+157 KHAIPDF
-164 GGSVAWYRTTLT
+164 AGSVAWYRTTLT
-176 APVAGTYALEFQ
+176 APTAGTYALEFA

-193 VEVWM
+193 VEVWI
-198 DGHPL
+198 DGHSL

-209 YLPFEYRDAL
+209 YLPFEFRDAL
-219 AAGPHTLVVRV
+219 GAGAHTLVVRV
-230 DWRDPLLQTH
+230 DWRDPLLQTN
-240 EGFNRSWFNFG
+240 EGFNRAWFNFG
-251 GLDGAVSLRE
+251 GLDGAVSMRE
-261 LAPSE
+261 LTASE

-292 AVRNNGPARTL
+292 VVHNNGPARML
-303 APEGTLSRPGQT
+303 APEGTLTRPGQT
-315 IPVTFTPQPVGSE
+315 IPVTFTPQLVGAE
-328 QTVTMTATVTVPAPA
+328 QAVTMTATVTVPTPA

-364 YTARVGLRQL
+364 YSAHVGLRQL
-374 TWGAGKMYLNGQPLS
+374 TWSGGKMYLNGQPLT

-406 GPTEEETLVQEL
+406 GPAEEDTLVQEL

-476 STVQADQLHPSIIA
+476 TTVQSEELHPSIIA

-533 HPPRHAGQLYSDVDA
+533 HPPRHGAGHLYSDVDA

-567 LRKLIDGRLAAMNAT
+567 LRKLIDVRLAAMNVT

-597 NALNRPGRPGSYS
+597 TPLDKPGRPGSYA
-610 FQTRLLTQ
+610 FQARLLTQ
-618 HIHLYEADPALSG
+618 HIRLYEADPTLSG
-631 MLVWVLRDFALTPT
+631 MLVWVLRDFALNPT

-650 VLAED
+650 VLAEAP
-655 HRIKLIEGI
+655 HIKLIEGI
-664 LGKGLFDYAG
+664 LGKGLFTYAG
-674 HPKPAASAVA
+674 QPKPAEHAVA
-684 KLFQAL
+684 RLFKAL

>member
-1 MSNLLPGR
+1 VSEGVSGK
-9 RAIVGLAALLALA
+9 RAIAGLAALLALA
-22 VAAPTSS
+22 IAAPTSS
-29 AGLDQHPTGLAN
+29 AGLDGPHG
-41 KTSPPTGLVST
+41 
-52 TTTPTGSANQTS
+52 
-64 PFRDLA
+64 RA
-70 SQTTTPTGSASQTSP
+70 SQDRGNDPNGRASQ
-85 PTGLVTPTTL
+85 V
-95 PTGLSEVPVGLGGG
+95 ELGEGP
-109 AGGRVELTEWALRPD
+109 GGRVALADWTLRRD
-124 PEDLGQLRGWPTG
+124 PEDVGQLRGWPTG
-137 DFGGAPV
+137 DFGGASV
-144 SVPNVVNAAPIKG
+144 SVPDVVNPAPIKG

-164 GGSVAWYRTTLT
+164 EGSVAWYRTTLT
-176 APVAGTYALEFQ
+176 APSTGTYALEFA

-193 VEVWM
+193 VEVWV
-198 DGHPL
+198 DGHSL
-203 GSHVGF
+203 GSHAGF
-209 YLPFEYRDAL
+209 YLPFEFRDAL
-219 AAGPHTLVVRV
+219 SAGTHTLVVRV
-230 DWRDPLLQTH
+230 DWRDPLLQTD
-240 EGFNRSWFNFG
+240 EGFNRAWFNFG
-251 GLDGAVSLRE
+251 GLDGAVSMRE
-261 LAPSE
+261 LTASE

-280 PTATQ
+280 GGVGSTPTQ

-292 AVRNNGPARTL
+292 VVRNNGPARML
-303 APEGTLSRPGQT
+303 APEGTLSRTGQA
-315 IPVTFTPQPVGSE
+315 IPVTFTPQLVGTE
-328 QTVTMTATVTVPAPA
+328 QAVTMTATVTVPAPA

-364 YTARVGLRQL
+364 YSAHVGLRQL
-374 TWGAGKMYLNGQPLS
+374 TWGGGKMYLNGQPLE

-406 GPTEEETLVQEL
+406 GAAEEDTLVQEL
-418 QAIGANAART
+418 GAIGANAART

-476 STVQADQLHPSIIA
+476 TTVQSAQLHPSIIA

-495 EMAGNGHPGGQ
+495 ELAGNGHPGGQ
-506 AQYVEAMSQW
+506 SEYVEAMSQW

-533 HPPRHAGQLYSDVDA
+533 HPPRHGAGHLYSDVDA

-582 FAGKV
+582 FTGKV
-587 QIISE
+587 QLISE

-597 NALNRPGRPGSYS
+597 TPLDKPGRPGSYA
-610 FQTRLLTQ
+610 FQKRVLTQ
-618 HIHLYEADPALSG
+618 HIRLYEANPSLSG
-631 MLVWVLRDFALTPT
+631 MLVWVLRDFALNPT

-655 HRIKLIEGI
+655 RHIKLIEGI
-664 LGKGLFDYAG
+664 LGKGLFTYAG
-674 HPKPAASAVA
+674 QPKPAEHAVA
-684 KLFQAL
+684 RLFKAL

>member
-1 MSNLLPGR
+1 VSNSVPGK
-9 RAIVGLAALLALA
+9 RAIAALTALAGLATLLALA

-29 AGLDQHPTGLAN
+29 AGLD
-41 KTSPPTGLVST
+41 
-52 TTTPTGSANQTS
+52 
-64 PFRDLA
+64 
-70 SQTTTPTGSASQTSP
+70 
-85 PTGLVTPTTL
+85 
-95 PTGLSEVPVGLGGG
+95 GLGGRAASANRAAVG
-109 AGGRVELTEWALRPD
+109 GLDGSRGRAASANRAAVGSLDGSRGRAASATQATAGGLGEIDGGLGEGPGGRVALSNWTLATD
-124 PEDLGQLRGWPTG
+124 PEDLGQLRGWPSGGFTG
-137 DFGGAPV
+137 TEV
-144 SVPNVVNAAPIKG
+144 SVPNVANPAPIKG
-157 RRAVPDF
+157 RAAVANYE
-164 GGSVAWYRTTLT
+164 GSVAWYRTTIT
-176 APVAGTYALEFQ
+176 APTAGVYAVEFQ

-193 VEVWM
+193 AEVWI

-203 GSHVGF
+203 GSHAGF
-209 YLPFEYRDAL
+209 YLPFEFRDAL
-219 AAGPHTLVVRV
+219 AAGVHMLVVRV
-230 DWRDPLLQTH
+230 DWRDPLLQLH
-240 EGFNRSWFNFG
+240 EGFYRPWYNFG
-251 GLDGAVSLRE
+251 GLNGAVTVRE
-261 LAPSE
+261 IGASE

-280 PTATQ
+280 GGGDSSPSQ
-285 ATVQLGV
+285 ATVQLNV
-292 AVRNNGPARTL
+292 AVHNNGPARTI

-315 IPVTFTPQPVGSE
+315 IPVSFTPQAVGAE
-328 QTVTMTATVTVPAPA
+328 QTVTMTATATVPTPA

-356 LDIPGESS
+356 LQVPGESS

-374 TWGAGKMYLNGQPLS
+374 TWSAGRIYLNGQPLE

-406 GPTEEETLVQEL
+406 GAAEEDTLVQEL
-418 QAIGANAART
+418 QAIGANTART
-428 QHPLPA
+428 QHPLPP

-476 STVQADQLHPSIIA
+476 TTVQADQLHPSIIA

-506 AQYVEAMSQW
+506 AQYVEAMAQW

-533 HPPRHAGQLYSDVDA
+533 HPPHPGHVAPLYNDVDA

-560 LHDKPAK
+560 LRDKPAK
-567 LRKLIDGRLAAMNAT
+567 LRKLIDSRLAAMNAT

-592 FGAEG
+592 FGAES
-597 NALNRPGRPGSYS
+597 NALNKPGRPGSYA

-631 MLVWVLRDFALTPT
+631 MLVWVLRDFALNPT

-655 HRIKLIEGI
+655 KHIKLIEG
-664 LGKGLFDYAG
+664 LLSKGLFDYAG
-674 HPKPAASAVA
+674 HPKPAEKAVA
-684 KLFQAL
+684 RLFDEL